1 MLGRMIDETSNIIG
15 ADGYLPG
22 LRLNELPDVL
32 FPFREEDIAA
42 RESFR
47 YFDRNQAHLT
57 LADLQQFA
65 SYFDK
70 LRTGMDIS
78 EEALSLHVIDNAG
91 VVDPASEASVAY
103 RYGGGNFQARA
114 LNEPIGRESLYI
126 QEEMHDAGAV
136 LFFVWKLNFFKEQ
149 EMRDRYYRDL
159 MILSGFFG
167 HQCSLLAS
175 NRGIKGTVFAG
186 LSPIEFYS
194 VFQDSEDEI
203 PIFAFAIE

>member
-1 MLGRMIDETSNIIG
+1 MLSRIIDETSNVLQ
-15 ADGYLPG
+15 ADSYLPG
-22 LRLNELPDVL
+22 LRLNNLPEVL

-47 YFDRNQAHLT
+47 YFNRDAAHLT
-57 LADLQQFA
+57 LEDLHEFA

-70 LRTGMDIS
+70 LRVGMDIS

-91 VVDPASEASVAY
+91 LVDPSSDAPNAY
-103 RYGGGNFQARA
+103 RYSGGTFRARA

-136 LFFVWKLNFFKEQ
+136 LFFVWKLSFFEGK

-194 VFQDSEDEI
+194 MFQNSEDEI

>member
-1 MLGRMIDETSNIIG
+1 MLGRMIDETSNVLQ
-15 ADGYLPG
+15 ADGYLPK
-22 LRLNELPDVL
+22 LSLNDLPDVL

-42 RESFR
+42 RSSFR
-47 YFDRNQAHLT
+47 YFDRNAAHLT
-57 LADLQQFA
+57 LDDLHQFA

-70 LRTGMDIS
+70 LRAGMDIS
-78 EEALSLHVIDNAG
+78 EEALALHVIDNVGA
-91 VVDPASEASVAY
+91 VDPSSEGPAAY
-103 RYGGGNFQARA
+103 RYDGGTFRARI

-136 LFFVWKLNFFKEQ
+136 LFFVWKLNFFKGK

-194 VFQDSEDEI
+194 VFQGSEDEI